1 MIGLRGWLAA
11 STAVSAAIYAM
22 GMTGLGFLFWDSWA
36 IGYRKLQ
43 LRRRYRLAKKN
54 KEDKNPLY
62 SHIHMVLQSS
72 LKHPCRAETFCLW
85 VGLLFVIVMSISL
98 RTFGILTALCLSG
111 MAALTPYCMLR
122 LRLELQRKK
131 GSMEGEK
138 VTSELLRQYRICGDN
153 IFEALERIIPQ
164 LTDCRVCQK
173 QLFRLLMI
181 LRNTGSPA
189 EMKEAAKVFSYSIG
203 TNWSH
208 MLANS
213 IRLAAEKGVSITLGL
228 EDILVQMRQAKAAM
242 EERKRMNSESSR
254 ITVFMVPLLYM
265 ATVALSLYY
274 LEMSPGQ
281 FLDNQIGTPEGLLLL
296 LGNAFLF
303 IVNLAVLEVVNHQKL
318 DF

>member
-1 MIGLRGWLAA
+1 MIRGGGWMAA
-11 STAVSAAIYAM
+11 STVISAALYGM
-22 GMTGLGFLFWDSWA
+22 GMTGLAFLFWDSWA
-36 IGYRKLQ
+36 IGYRRIQ
-43 LRRRYRLAKKN
+43 LRRRYRLARKN
-54 KEDKNPLY
+54 KADRNPLY
-62 SHIHMVLQSS
+62 NHIHMVLQSS

-85 VGLLFVIVMSISL
+85 VGMLFLLVMTISL
-98 RTFGILTALCLSG
+98 KTFGTVTAVCIAS
-111 MAALTPYCMLR
+111 MAAATPYCMLR

-138 VTSELLRQYRICGDN
+138 VTSELLRQYRICGGN

-242 EERKRMNSESSR
+242 EERKRMNSESAR
-254 ITVFMVPLLYM
+254 ITVFLVPLLYI
-265 ATVALSLYY
+265 ATIALSLYY
-274 LEMSPGQ
+274 LEMSPKQ
-281 FLDNQIGTPEGLLLL
+281 FLENQIGTPEGLLLL